1 MSKLAEFREAER
13 LLKEQLALLEKLKN
27 DSSLKKELEFKD
39 QLQAL
44 MDEYGMNLRNV
55 IDILDP
61 QGTANNA
68 AAAAPAASA
77 PRRSRQLKVY
87 KNPNNGEVVET
98 KGGNHKTL
106 KAWKQQF
113 GAETVESWL
122 QK

>member
-44 MDEYGMNLRNV
+44 MDQYGMNLRNV
-55 IDILDP
+55 VDILDP
-61 QGTANNA
+61 QGTAS
-68 AAAAPAASA
+68 AAPAAASATA

-87 KNPNNGEVVET
+87 KNPHNAEVVET

-106 KAWKQQF
+106 KAWKQQY

-122 QK
+122 

>member
-68 AAAAPAASA
+68 AAAPAASA

-106 KAWKQQF
+106 KAWKQQY

-122 QK
+122 QQ

>member
-13 LLKEQLALLEKLKN
+13 QLKEQLALLEKLKN

-44 MDEYGMNLRNV
+44 MDQYGMNLRNV
-55 IDILDP
+55 INILDP
-61 QGTANNA
+61 QTTSEP
-68 AAAAPAASA
+68 APIQH
-77 PRRSRQLKVY
+77 RRSRQLKVY
-87 KNPNNGEVVET
+87 KNPNSGEVIET

>member
-13 LLKEQLALLEKLKN
+13 QLKEQLALLEKLKN

-44 MDEYGMNLRNV
+44 MDQYGMNLRNV
-55 IDILDP
+55 IEILDP
-61 QGTANNA
+61 QGPGET
-68 AAAAPAASA
+68 APATQ
-77 PRRSRQLKVY
+77 RRSRQLKTY
-87 KNPNNGEVVET
+87 KNPHNGETIET

-106 KAWKQQF
+106 KAWKQQY
-113 GAETVESWL
+113 GADTVESWL

>member
-61 QGTANNA
+61 QGTANT

-106 KAWKQQF
+106 KAWKQQY

>member
-61 QGTANNA
+61 QGTANT

-87 KNPNNGEVVET
+87 KNPHNGEVVET

-106 KAWKQQF
+106 KAWKQQY

>member
-13 LLKEQLALLEKLKN
+13 QLKEQLALLEKLKN

-44 MDEYGMNLRNV
+44 MDQYGMNLRNV
-55 IDILDP
+55 INILDP
-61 QGTANNA
+61 QTTGEP
-68 AAAAPAASA
+68 APIQH
-77 PRRSRQLKVY
+77 RRSRQLKTY
-87 KNPNNGEVVET
+87 KNPNSGEIIET

>member
-13 LLKEQLALLEKLKN
+13 QLKEQLALLEKLKN

-44 MDEYGMNLRNV
+44 MDQYGMNLRNV
-55 IDILDP
+55 INILDP
-61 QGTANNA
+61 QTTGEP
-68 AAAAPAASA
+68 APTQQ
-77 PRRSRQLKVY
+77 RRSRQLKVY
-87 KNPNNGEVVET
+87 KNPNSGEVIET

>member
-68 AAAAPAASA
+68 AAAPAVSA

-106 KAWKQQF
+106 KAWKQQY

>member
-61 QGTANNA
+61 HLEHVGDMVHQRLLH
-68 AAAAPAASA
+68 PF
-77 PRRSRQLKVY
+77 RQRGMACLLGCRL
-87 KNPNNGEVVET
+87 PGP
-98 KGGNHKTL
+98 
-106 KAWKQQF
+106 
-113 GAETVESWL
+113 
-122 QK
+122 